1 VRRAVFSCV
10 VAASAVL
17 ASGLAGAART
27 PTPGTAAQVAHLV
40 AVSHKIT
47 HVDAKVAA
55 VLSGPSDIPQR
66 RYPAIA
72 NGCNTVTQC
81 VFGDPDGKRTIVL
94 FGDSHA
100 MMWVPAL
107 DPIAREA
114 GDRLV
119 LLWAPACPASMVT
132 GYEYVEEVVTTD
144 AQCASW
150 RATEIQ
156 SIQALQ
162 PAVVLIGERT
172 GAIVH
177 ASDQSWFTT
186 AQWEAGL
193 TATITQLQTGLPD
206 VKIVVLEDLVFFDS
220 DVPVCLSAYPTEV
233 QKKCSVPNPNPK
245 YPGQQTAEREAA
257 KATGATFVRT
267 RQWFC
272 TTHCSPIVG
281 NMVTYYNEGHVSA
294 TYAAFLS
301 GVLGSSL
308 APLLH

>member
-1 VRRAVFSCV
+1 MRRAALSSI
-10 VAASAVL
+10 VAASSLL
-17 ASGLAGAART
+17 ASGLAGAS
-27 PTPGTAAQVAHLV
+27 PSTPGTAAQVAHLV
-40 AVSHKIT
+40 AVSHEIT
-47 HVDAKVAA
+47 QVNAQVAA

-66 RYPAIA
+66 RFPVIA

-81 VFGDPDGKRTIVL
+81 VFGDPKGKRTIVL

-107 DPIAREA
+107 DPVARKD
-114 GDRLV
+114 GDRLI

-132 GYEYVEEVVTTD
+132 GYAYIEEVVTTD

-150 RATEIQ
+150 KATQIH
-156 SIQALQ
+156 SIHSLR
-162 PAVVLIGERT
+162 PTVVLIGERT

-177 ASDQSWFTT
+177 VSDHARFTT

-193 TATITQLQTGLPD
+193 KSTISQLKSGLPKT
-206 VKIVVLEDLVFFDS
+206 KIGVLEDLVFFDA
-220 DVPVCLSAYPTEV
+220 DVPVCLSAFPTEV

-245 YPGQQTAEREAA
+245 YPGQQAAESEAA
-257 KATGATFVRT
+257 RLTGATLVRT

-281 NMVTYYNEGHVSA
+281 SMVTYYNEGHVSA

-301 GVLGSSL
+301 GVLGSAL